1 MVDLKRKQQVITSMM
16 QVWVN
21 EVNKNNHVFEMNI

>member
-21 EVNKNNHVFEMNI
+21 EVNKNNHMSEMNI